1 MLLNDSLIRCTA
13 EQMDFNHHHHMHHF
27 HPLPHHLVC
36 LLFSQDINGGFGM
49 MSPSKHSDSRLQV
62 SKYSGCQDAT
72 GQVSESK
79 YKVHADLCCSGELL
93 VHLSPPWLSPLV
105 KRVNEA
111 REIKAKK
118 CSGTNPGVQ
127 EETLFVQSNKSI
139 ISRDERRQGDIEE
152 NKESS
157 LPSPTTKC

>member
-1 MLLNDSLIRCTA
+1 MIVWSGAPPNRWILIITITCIIFILFLIILSVSYSVKISMVDLVWCHLQNTVILDCKFQNFQVAKMRPVK
-13 EQMDFNHHHHMHHF
+13 FLNHH
-27 HPLPHHLVC
+27 
-36 LLFSQDINGGFGM
+36 
-49 MSPSKHSDSRLQV
+49 
-62 SKYSGCQDAT
+62 
-72 GQVSESK
+72 
-79 YKVHADLCCSGELL
+79 HADLCCSGELL
-93 VHLSPPWLSPLV
+93 LHLSPPWLSPLV